1 MKQALF
7 SARSTGSIAKRSTA
21 SEDLHRERWYALHH
35 AFCGVAWT
43 VPLNL
48 LRHIRAVLWGFI
60 GLGRR
65 EDMSELHRTGSPILL
80 IATGVVIALLLVVAL
95 IGLATLAVRLST

>member
-1 MKQALF
+1 
-7 SARSTGSIAKRSTA
+7 
-21 SEDLHRERWYALHH
+21 
-35 AFCGVAWT
+35 
-43 VPLNL
+43 LNL

-65 EDMSELHRTGSPILL
+65 QDMSELHRTGSPILL
-80 IATGVVIALLLVVAL
+80 IATGVVIALLLVAAL

>member
-1 MKQALF
+1 MVRFAPPP
-7 SARSTGSIAKRSTA
+7 SA
-21 SEDLHRERWYALHH
+21 ALH
-35 AFCGVAWT
+35 GP

-80 IATGVVIALLLVVAL
+80 IATGLVLALLFVAAL
-95 IGLATLAVRLST
+95 IGLAMLAVRLAT